1 MGRNRRDKSR
11 VICEGTIWTEM
22 GMGNEEVLAKGR
34 MKERERSSNTMN
46 PRSQKPGPRRPCK
59 LG

>member
-1 MGRNRRDKSR
+1 M
-11 VICEGTIWTEM
+11 ICEGTIWTEM
-22 GMGNEEVLAKGR
+22 GMENKAVLAKGR

-46 PRSQKPGPRRPCK
+46 PRSQKPRPRRPCK